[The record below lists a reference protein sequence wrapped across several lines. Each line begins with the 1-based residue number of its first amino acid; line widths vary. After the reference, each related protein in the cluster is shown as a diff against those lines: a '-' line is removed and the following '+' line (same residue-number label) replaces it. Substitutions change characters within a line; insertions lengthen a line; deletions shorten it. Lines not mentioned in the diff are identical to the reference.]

1 MQLLQHIIMVWP
13 LDFADCSFT
22 WNFIPVSLFTPE
34 AQIITLDYNN
44 NKMRAICRQL
54 LLLFLYMSVCVCFFL
69 LLFLFS
75 AEHQQMHLKWKN
87 CWSCTRNG
95 TMFWCSAICLLQCF
109 IVRKVNLRASCRC
122 TSFKMFNNKRNQQL
136 RTKNK
141 NGTEKQ
147 KSFFSSVVEQESKLN
162 LMKKVLFASSI
173 VESRARSRFI
183 RLHSRNSF
191 DGGPLNQTEKHTV
204 IRIKTIQV

>member
-54 LLLFLYMSVCVCFFL
+54 LLLFLYMSVCVCVFFL

-136 RTKNK
+136 RTKK
-141 NGTEKQ
+141 KKWYGETKIVFLFCRRTRIETEFNE
-147 KSFFSSVVEQESKLN
+147 KS
-162 LMKKVLFASSI
+162 
-173 VESRARSRFI
+173 FI
-183 RLHSRNSF
+183 RLFNSWKSSSKSIYSITQSKF
-191 DGGPLNQTEKHTV
+191 V
-204 IRIKTIQV
+204 RWRSA